1 MHYIDHHCYRTLGG
15 RLELAAFNRCINR
28 VCALIDGATFNRVKK
43 MAEEFTA
50 EELSIARA
58 EWETAM
64 AEWEENIKTIPE
76 LPKPAEPTESIVENK
91 VLKRLPTEVKALCRE
106 LVDYLDA
113 CSAPVVT
120 SRSQSSGGVSES
132 ESYAT
137 KSREEQS
144 QDIENMI
151 CDYLLSVN
159 DNKGTPLL
167 YRGCV

>member
-15 RLELAAFNRCINR
+15 RLEPAAFNRCINR
-28 VCALIDGATFNRVKK
+28 ACALIDGATFNRVKK

-50 EELSIARA
+50 EELNIARA
-58 EWETAM
+58 EWESAM
-64 AEWEENIKTIPE
+64 AEWDDKLSEAS
-76 LPKPAEPTESIVENK
+76 KPVEPTENSVASK
-91 VLKRLPTEVKALCRE
+91 VIKRLPAEVKALCRE

-120 SRSQSSGGVSES
+120 SASQSSGGVSES
-132 ESYAT
+132 VSYGT
-137 KSREEQS
+137 KTREDQA
-144 QDIENMI
+144 QDIDNMI
-151 CDYLLSVN
+151 CDYLLPVK

>member
-15 RLELAAFNRCINR
+15 RLEIAAFNRCINR
-28 VCALIDGATFNRVKK
+28 ACALIDGATFNRVKK
-43 MAEEFTA
+43 MAEELTA
-50 EELSIARA
+50 EELNVARA

-64 AEWEENIKTIPE
+64 AEWEEKLPDT
-76 LPKPAEPTESIVENK
+76 PKPVEPIESTVERE
-91 VLKRLPTEVKALCRE
+91 VLRRLPTEVKALCRE

-137 KSREEQS
+137 KSREEQA
-144 QDIENMI
+144 QDIDNMI
-151 CDYLLSVN
+151 CDYLLPLT